1 MKRQEH
7 KQKRMLQVK
16 RMFEPDRMSLTN
28 LQAAYERVLSTRD
41 YRIIS
46 LERKCETKRKV
57 LDLVAEVAP

>member
-7 KQKRMLQVK
+7 KQKPRLQVK
-16 RMFEPDRMSLTN
+16 RMFEPDRMSPIN
-28 LQAAYERVLSTRD
+28 LQAAYERVLPSRC

-57 LDLVAEVAP
+57 LDLVAEVTP